1 MKSNEK
7 CILKIL
13 KIHGNG
19 LFTNEI
25 LQLTKNYPNLCKG
38 CSSGNHI
45 ISSGLELINIGLI
58 EKKIAKG
65 GFKWYLKNINQE

>member
-45 ISSGLELINIGLI
+45 ISSGLEVGPHFIPIGFSIPLQ
-58 EKKIAKG
+58 
-65 GFKWYLKNINQE
+65 NST

>member
-1 MKSNEK
+1 MEMDYSPMKFCNS
-7 CILKIL
+7 
-13 KIHGNG
+13 
-19 LFTNEI
+19 
-25 LQLTKNYPNLCKG
+25 QKNYPKLCKG